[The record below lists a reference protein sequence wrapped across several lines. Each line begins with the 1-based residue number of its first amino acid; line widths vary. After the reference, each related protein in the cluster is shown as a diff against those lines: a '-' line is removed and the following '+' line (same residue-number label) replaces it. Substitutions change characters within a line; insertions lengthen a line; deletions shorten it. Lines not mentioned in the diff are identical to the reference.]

1 MSIHLIRTDGTQ
13 NLTNFDVAITRNA
26 ALSFSTLDP
35 QSYAST
41 TNAPTWISNY
51 SVTRSTSELVLN
63 FTTISDQPPYY
74 VFLSVPNT
82 GAAFETLKFRV
93 DVEGSTGATATY
105 NMPINATTRL
115 TTVQINRNTA
125 SY

>member
-1 MSIHLIRTDGTQ
+1 MSVHLIRTDGTQ
-13 NLTNFDVAITRNA
+13 NLTNFEVSLTRNGA
-26 ALSFSTLDP
+26 TTFSTLDSE
-35 QSYAST
+35 SYAST
-41 TNAPTWISNY
+41 TNAPSWISNY
-51 SVTRSTSELVLN
+51 SVARSSSELVLN
-63 FTTISDQPPYY
+63 FTTRSDQPPYF

-93 DVEGSTGATATY
+93 DIDGSTGATATY